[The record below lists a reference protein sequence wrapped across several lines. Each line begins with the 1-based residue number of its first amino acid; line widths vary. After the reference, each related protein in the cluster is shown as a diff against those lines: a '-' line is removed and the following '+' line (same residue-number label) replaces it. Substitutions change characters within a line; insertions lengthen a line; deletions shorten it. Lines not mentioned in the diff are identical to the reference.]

1 MRNDAARVFRAEKEE
16 IMTDENIKDAA
27 TNMTQTAIDE
37 QKIDDFNELGWVKV
51 LAPAKVNLHLA
62 IGSRRA
68 DGYHEAVSV
77 MHALAL
83 HDTVYLRRD
92 DLAQGEGLQ
101 VSADMV
107 GRGGVQVPQL
117 DLEDNIAVKAVR
129 RLGKLTGHETGGVQI
144 RIEKNIPFQAGL
156 GGGSSDAAAALV
168 GAANLWDIDPHD
180 AALEQAARE
189 LGSDVAFF
197 LQGGCGRYTGTGST
211 FAGGLTPQR
220 SMIVLVKPASGVS
233 TAEAYRTFDAA
244 PEAVAPEVEEAA
256 RTAANASDIA
266 LYNNLA
272 PAAERLLP
280 ELADIRTWLL
290 TCEGVS
296 DALLCGSGSTTFAVV
311 DTLEHGLAAVTEAR
325 RRGWW
330 ARTSS
335 FSPLGAVVVPDK

>member
-1 MRNDAARVFRAEKEE
+1 
-16 IMTDENIKDAA
+16 MTDDSVKNMEATSADAA
-27 TNMTQTAIDE
+27 TNMTQAAIDE
-37 QKIDDFNELGWVKV
+37 QKIDEFDEMGWVKV

-62 IGSRRA
+62 IGARRA
-68 DGYHEAVSV
+68 DGYHEAVSI

-83 HDTVYLRRD
+83 HDVVCLRRD

-101 VSADMV
+101 VRADMV

-117 DLEDNIAVKAVR
+117 DGEDNIAVKAVR
-129 RLGKLTGHETGGVQI
+129 RLGQLTGHESGGIQI

-168 GAANLWDIDPHD
+168 GAADLWGIDPHD
-180 AALEQAARE
+180 EILERAACE

-211 FAGGLTPQR
+211 FAGGLAPR
-220 SMIVLVKPASGVS
+220 RAMVVLVKPDAGVS
-233 TAEAYRTFDAA
+233 TAEAYRAFDAE
-244 PEAVAPEVEEAA
+244 PKVVSSQVEEAA
-256 RTAANASDIA
+256 RAAASASDIE
-266 LYNNLA
+266 LFNNLA
-272 PAAERLLP
+272 PAAESILP
-280 ELADIRTWLL
+280 ELADIRSWLL

-335 FSPLGAVVVPDK
+335 FSPLGAVVVPSK

>member
-1 MRNDAARVFRAEKEE
+1 
-16 IMTDENIKDAA
+16 MTDDNVKNMKATSADAA
-27 TNMTQTAIDE
+27 TNMTQAAIDE
-37 QKIDDFNELGWVKV
+37 QKIDEFDEMGWVKV

-62 IGSRRA
+62 IGARRA
-68 DGYHEAVSV
+68 DGYHEAVSI

-83 HDTVYLRRD
+83 HDVVYLRRD

-101 VSADMV
+101 VRADMV

-117 DLEDNIAVKAVR
+117 DGEDNIAVKAVR
-129 RLGKLTGHETGGVQI
+129 RLGQLTGHESGGIQI

-168 GAANLWDIDPHD
+168 GAADLWGIDPHD
-180 AALEQAARE
+180 KALEQAACE

-211 FAGGLTPQR
+211 FAGGLTPR
-220 SMIVLVKPASGVS
+220 RAMVVLVKPDAGVS
-233 TAEAYRTFDAA
+233 TAEAYRTFDAE
-244 PEAVAPEVEEAA
+244 PKAVSSQVEEAA
-256 RTAANASDIA
+256 RAAASASEIV
-266 LYNNLA
+266 LFNNLA
-272 PAAERLLP
+272 SAAESILP
-280 ELADIRTWLL
+280 ELADIRSWLL

-335 FSPLGAVVVPDK
+335 FSPLGAVIVPNK